1 MSAVTPLYLVIHALS
16 LSLEVSHNTGSCCF
30 TGLWLGLYKLW
41 CVPLAVLQVWLGL
54 YKLWCASCCF
64 TGLWLGLPAC
74 LEEFD
79 KLVSDF
85 FKAKDEK
92 RKAILEQAQELAK
105 SLSRDA
111 DKESAE
117 VYIKTMT
124 KVLDKGDD
132 FISNE
137 IERVE
142 KLKDGKV
149 SDKKK
154 EQLGKRLN
162 ILTSFELRLKDEL

>member
-1 MSAVTPLYLVIHALS
+1 MV
-16 LSLEVSHNTGSCCF
+16 
-30 TGLWLGLYKLW
+30 
-41 CVPLAVLQVWLGL
+41 
-54 YKLWCASCCF
+54 CASCCF

-105 SLSRDA
+105 SLSRDT